1 MDNSLWLETYLVK
14 HMEAQKEAL
23 PMSSSNQSTLASVEP
38 ARVYGRHR
46 GPHTINLPLVPLI
59 ALLVWFLFGGWLYF
73 FGLPPVP

>member
-38 ARVYGRHR
+38 ARVYDRHR
-46 GPHTINLPLVPLI
+46 GPYTINLPLVPLI

>member
-14 HMEAQKEAL
+14 QMETQKEAL

-38 ARVYGRHR
+38 ARVYDRHR
-46 GPHTINLPLVPLI
+46 GPRTINLPLVPLI